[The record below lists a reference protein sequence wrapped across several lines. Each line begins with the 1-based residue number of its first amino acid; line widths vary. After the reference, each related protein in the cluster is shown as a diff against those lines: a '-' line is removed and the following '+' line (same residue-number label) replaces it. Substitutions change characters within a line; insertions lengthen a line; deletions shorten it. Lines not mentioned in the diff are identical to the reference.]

1 MNRVLLLLLRIL
13 RSLPQGLLGMLR
25 KLEMLTMTVK
35 KQARCFRD
43 GLVIK
48 IRSAHGRSE
57 AAKTREVRAARRYN
71 ISVDP
76 QKSNKAAEAEK
87 YLVEVPSYEQ
97 ESETLALF
105 LNLAM
110 KDIYDNPSSL
120 EAYTEAMSAE
130 DDELLAG
137 VEVDW

>member
-1 MNRVLLLLLRIL
+1 MSRLLLSLLRIL

-25 KLEMLTMTVK
+25 KLETLTMTVK

-71 ISVDP
+71 ITVDP
-76 QKSNKAAEAEK
+76 QKSNEVAEVEK
-87 YLVEVPSYEQ
+87 YLAELPSCHPW
-97 ESETLALF
+97 L
-105 LNLAM
+105 
-110 KDIYDNPSSL
+110 DNNPAAKASL
-120 EAYTEAMSAE
+120 ERGLQQASQGRGRYLGSFAQFADLEIE
-130 DDELLAG
+130 D
-137 VEVDW
+137 